1 MRIRAGRRLPT
12 GSRKVLAVA
21 VLLPALALT
30 AACGGGGKSKDSG
43 SAASR
48 KLTRSVITAKDLDHL
63 KVVPATST
71 SQLLGDEQTTDPA
84 ACQPVADQWSL
95 KPKLVRTVYTGALVT
110 DTAAKDAG
118 AKTISLEVVASYPA
132 GRAKQV
138 LDQLSTAIAHCP
150 GYKVTRN
157 GRTSQFTVKSVDPST
172 GPADTAGTYGDQRV
186 TYTVTDP
193 ALGASGVALVTVVR
207 VGDST
212 AAFETVRADHK
223 TASLRPAIASK
234 QVAKLRAAAGRS

>member
-1 MRIRAGRRLPT
+1 MRIRARRRLLT
-12 GSRKVLAVA
+12 GSRRALPIAALV
-21 VLLPALALT
+21 PALALT

-43 SAASR
+43 SAASQ
-48 KLTRSVITAKDLDHL
+48 KLTRSVITAKDVDHL
-63 KVVPATST
+63 TVVPATAK
-71 SQLLGDEQTTDPA
+71 SQLLGAKQATDPA

-95 KPKLVRTVYTGALVT
+95 QPKLARSVYTGALVT
-110 DTAAKDAG
+110 DTSAKDKG

-138 LDQLSTAIAHCP
+138 LDQLSAAIAHCP
-150 GYKVTRN
+150 SYKVTRS
-157 GRTSQFTVKSVDPST
+157 GRTSTFTVKSVAAT
-172 GPADTAGTYGDQRV
+172 GGTFGDQQV

-223 TASLRPAIASK
+223 TASLRAAITSK
-234 QVAKLRAAAGRS
+234 QVDKLRAAAAKS